1 MASPRRNL
9 PAFTEIAE
17 RVALLES
24 IRSSP
29 SAVPA
34 HYANILE
41 DIAVVLRKWSGLAP
55 AIAANPEAA
64 ASRSVTLAPL
74 PERNVLIA
82 PRESS

>member
-64 ASRSVTLAPL
+64 ALVGLGSPGFPGSGYT
-74 PERNVLIA
+74 ERIYYV
-82 PRESS
+82 